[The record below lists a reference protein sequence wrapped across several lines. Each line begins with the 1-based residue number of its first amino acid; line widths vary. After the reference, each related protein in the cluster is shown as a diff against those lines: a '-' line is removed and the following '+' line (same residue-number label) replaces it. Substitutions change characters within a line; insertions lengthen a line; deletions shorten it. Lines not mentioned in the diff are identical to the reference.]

1 MFLVVRPCVAAANRL
16 SALDHVDSL
25 HVGRCVPQ
33 MLSYRHGFH
42 AGNHADV
49 LKHIV
54 LVMLLRMLT
63 RKEKPV
69 VVVDTH
75 AGAGM
80 YSLERGFAVR
90 NAEFR
95 NGIAALWE
103 RHDLPEPVADYLNQV
118 RAVNADGVLR
128 NYPGSPAIALGVLR
142 PQDRLHL
149 FELHSTESVILAE
162 QFARAGRRVSVTA
175 GDGIAGLKAV
185 LPPPSR
191 RGLVL
196 IDPSYEVAADY
207 RAAVVA
213 LRDGMQRFATGI
225 YAVWYPLLQRRESI
239 QLPDNLRRMVGTD
252 WTDIALHVRAP
263 SSEGLGLH
271 GSGMFIVN
279 PPWKFAEQM
288 RDIMPW
294 LTRALAQDATAR
306 FLVDA
311 RGT

>member
-1 MFLVVRPCVAAANRL
+1 V
-16 SALDHVDSL
+16 
-25 HVGRCVPQ
+25 
-33 MLSYRHGFH
+33 LSYRHGFH

-54 LVMLLRMLT
+54 LVMLLRILT

-69 VVVDTH
+69 VVIDTH

-80 YSLERGFAVR
+80 YSLEQGFAVR

-95 NGIAALWE
+95 NGIAVLWE
-103 RHDLPEPVADYLNQV
+103 RNDLPEPVADYVSQV

-128 NYPGSPAIALGVLR
+128 VYPGSPRIALDVLR
-142 PQDRLHL
+142 PQDRLRL
-149 FELHSTESVILAE
+149 FELHSTEGQILAE
-162 QFARAGRRVSVTA
+162 QFAQAGRRVMVTA
-175 GDGIAGLKAV
+175 GDGFAGLKAV

-196 IDPSYEVAADY
+196 IDPSYELASDY
-207 RAAVVA
+207 RSVVTA
-213 LRDGMQRFATGI
+213 LRDGMQRFATGT

-239 QLPDNLRRMVGTD
+239 QLPDNLRRAAGAD
-252 WTDIALHVRAP
+252 WLDIALQVRAP
-263 SSEGLGLH
+263 SPEGLGLH

-279 PPWKFAEQM
+279 PPWKCAERM

-294 LTRALAQDATAR
+294 LTRALAQDAAASFR
-306 FLVDA
+306 LDA
-311 RGT
+311 RET

>member
-1 MFLVVRPCVAAANRL
+1 M
-16 SALDHVDSL
+16 
-25 HVGRCVPQ
+25 
-33 MLSYRHGFH
+33 SYRHGFH

-54 LVMLLRMLT
+54 LVMLLRILT

-80 YSLERGFAVR
+80 YSLEQGFAVR

-95 NGIAALWE
+95 NGIAVLWE
-103 RHDLPEPVADYLNQV
+103 RNDLPEPVADYVSQV

-128 NYPGSPAIALGVLR
+128 VYPGSPRIALDVLR
-142 PQDRLHL
+142 PQDRLRL
-149 FELHSTESVILAE
+149 FELHSTEGQILAE
-162 QFARAGRRVSVTA
+162 QFAQAGRRVMVTA
-175 GDGIAGLKAV
+175 GDGFAGLKAV

-196 IDPSYEVAADY
+196 IDPSYELASDY
-207 RAAVVA
+207 RAVLAA
-213 LRDGMQRFATGI
+213 LRDGMQRFATGT

-239 QLPDNLRRMVGTD
+239 QLPDNLRRAAGAD
-252 WTDIALHVRAP
+252 WLDIALQVNAP
-263 SSEGLGLH
+263 SPGGLGLH

-279 PPWKFAEQM
+279 PPWTCAEQM
-288 RDIMPW
+288 RVIMPW
-294 LTRALAQDATAR
+294 LTRALAQDAAASFR
-306 FLVDA
+306 LDA
-311 RGT
+311 RET

>member
-1 MFLVVRPCVAAANRL
+1 
-16 SALDHVDSL
+16 
-25 HVGRCVPQ
+25 

-49 LKHIV
+49 LKHTV
-54 LVMLLRMLT
+54 LVMLLRTLT

-80 YSLERGFAVR
+80 YSLEQGFAVR

-95 NGIAALWE
+95 NGIALLWE
-103 RHDLPEPVADYLNQV
+103 RSDLPEPVADYVNQV

-128 NYPGSPAIALGVLR
+128 NYPGSPRIALGVLR
-142 PQDRLHL
+142 PQDRLRL
-149 FELHSTESVILAE
+149 FELHTTEGPILAE
-162 QFARAGRRVSVTA
+162 QFAHAGRRVTVTA
-175 GDGIAGLKAV
+175 GDGFAGLKAV

-196 IDPSYEVAADY
+196 IDPSYELASDY
-207 RAAVVA
+207 RAVVAA
-213 LRDGMQRFATGI
+213 LRDGMQRFATGT

-239 QLPDNLRRMVGTD
+239 QLPDNLRRAAGAD
-252 WTDIALHVRAP
+252 WLDIALQVNAP
-263 SSEGLGLH
+263 SPEGLGLH

-279 PPWKFAEQM
+279 PPWKCAERM

-294 LTRALAQDATAR
+294 LTRALAQDAAASVR
-306 FLVDA
+306 LDA
-311 RGT
+311 RES

>member
-1 MFLVVRPCVAAANRL
+1 
-16 SALDHVDSL
+16 
-25 HVGRCVPQ
+25 

-54 LVMLLRMLT
+54 LVALLRLLT

-75 AGAGM
+75 AGAGT
-80 YSLERGFAVR
+80 YSLEQGFAVR

-95 NGIAALWE
+95 NGIAVLWE
-103 RHDLPEPVADYLNQV
+103 RNDLAEPVADYVNQV

-128 NYPGSPAIALGVLR
+128 NYPGSPRIALGVLR
-142 PQDRLHL
+142 PQDRLRL
-149 FELHSTESVILAE
+149 FELHSTESLILAE
-162 QFARAGRRVSVTA
+162 QFAEAGRRVTVIA
-175 GDGIAGLKAV
+175 GDGFAGLKAV
-185 LPPPSR
+185 LPPASR

-196 IDPSYEVAADY
+196 IDPSYELASDY
-207 RAAVVA
+207 RAVVAA
-213 LRDGMQRFATGI
+213 LRDGMQRFATGT
-225 YAVWYPLLQRRESI
+225 YAVWYPLLQRRESV
-239 QLPDNLRRMVGTD
+239 QLPENLRRAAGED
-252 WTDIALHVRAP
+252 WLDIALQVKAP
-263 SSEGLGLH
+263 SPEGLGLH

-288 RDIMPW
+288 RGIMPW
-294 LTRALAQDATAR
+294 LTRALAQDAGASFR
-306 FLVDA
+306 LDA